1 MLYVY
6 GVVRGDH
13 PPTEVKGVGSPPRDV
28 RLVTSGPLAAPVSD
42 IPGDF
47 AVAESD
53 AHAHL
58 HVLTGLLRAGPV
70 IPLRLGTVAPDGGAV
85 QAEILDPQRAAM
97 AQRLDSLDGLVELHV
112 DADDDEAEAIAAVA
126 AVAAAAPDA
135 GGGAMDLDAK
145 LEFGG
150 QIAALLMEHRRSLA
164 EEILADLRPIAVTD
178 TPRSLLQGPEDP
190 VLRWAFLVK
199 QGDLEFFDEAVVG
212 VRSKHPSLALHYV
225 GPLPAAHF
233 VDWQASPEPED
244 DQFSGQGHWGW

>member
-28 RLVTSGPLAAPVSD
+28 RLVTSAPLAAPVSE
-42 IPGDF
+42 IPDDF

-70 IPLRLGTVAPDGGAV
+70 IPLRLGTVAPDDGAV
-85 QAEILDPQRAAM
+85 RAEVLDAQRAAM
-97 AQRLDSLDGLVELHV
+97 AQRLDSLDGLVELHI
-112 DADDDEAEAIAAVA
+112 DADDDETEAIAAVA
-126 AVAAAAPDA
+126 AAAPEA
-135 GGGAMDLDAK
+135 GGGATDLDAK
-145 LEFGG
+145 LEFGE
-150 QIAALLMEHRRSLA
+150 QVAALLMEYRRSLA

-199 QGDLEFFDEAVVG
+199 QDDLEFFDEAVVG
-212 VRSKHPSLALHYV
+212 VRSKHPSLAIHYV

-244 DQFSGQGHWGW
+244 DQFSSQGHWGW